1 MDELN
6 KILGQV
12 PPVIREQGGARA
24 KLEALWRIMAYGRN
38 GSQTRV
44 AGDLAERWASTQE
57 SPRLPV
63 DDPRKAAKRLERCL
77 SGETAFPLDFSLAF
91 IECLPEPFRAA
102 AKVLVFPRGASAS
115 ADLVDI
121 LSTDQQHDERTDHLR
136 FALATGKHAAMTAEQ
151 LEAAAMAFDDDS
163 SSSKQLAAALRNM
176 ANERRGA
183 A

>member
-38 GSQTRV
+38 GTQTRV
-44 AGDLAERWASTQE
+44 AGDLAERWAPTNE
-57 SPRLPV
+57 SPRIPV

-77 SGETAFPLDFSLAF
+77 SGETSFPLDFALAF

-102 AKVLVFPRGASAS
+102 AKVLVFPRGASAG

-121 LSTDQQHDERTDHLR
+121 LSTDQQHDERTDHIR
-136 FALATGKHAAMTAEQ
+136 FQLATGQYKDMSAEQ

-163 SSSKQLAAALRNM
+163 GSSKALASALRAM
-176 ANERRGA
+176 AGEKRGA